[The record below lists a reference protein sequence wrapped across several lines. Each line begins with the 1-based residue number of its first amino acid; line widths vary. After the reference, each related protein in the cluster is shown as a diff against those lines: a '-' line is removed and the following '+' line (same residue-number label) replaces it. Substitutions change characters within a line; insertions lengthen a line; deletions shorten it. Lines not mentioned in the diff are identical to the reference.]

1 MSLISWKFQNI
12 DRIYIYSEI
21 CIKLKIQNIDKH
33 SINILKFSVQYRYHN
48 EYVFVY
54 SYCDIC
60 IEQKMRNVNQT
71 TFAKKQKGREVFIK
85 YYKINN

>member
-1 MSLISWKFQNI
+1 M
-12 DRIYIYSEI
+12 YSEI
-21 CIKLKIQNIDKH
+21 CIDLKIRNIYKH

-60 IEQKMRNVNQT
+60 IEQKMRNVDQT
-71 TFAKKQKGREVFIK
+71 KKQKVRKRSFYNI
-85 YYKINN
+85 IQN